1 MKSTNIVYS
10 VLGAISAVTISAV
23 PTFAQTTS
31 VPITGGSFTAT
42 VTSGVTTF
50 NSGTALTSLGTITFS
65 SVTGGT
71 TTAPSGVAVGNSVI
85 LSNGISNGSIGSPS
99 QQFTNATLNLTGTI
113 SSVTNP
119 SINVFNVGANVNS
132 GNIVLSNSLVSSLSG
147 TGTTGTGTTGTI
159 FGNTSG
165 IFGSTGGSSSTVIAA
180 NNQIVRNILGLQP
193 VADVEQYFLPPSGLA
208 GSRIHPDLF
217 AK

>member
-10 VLGAISAVTISAV
+10 VLGAISAVTVSAV
-23 PTFAQTTS
+23 PTFAQTT

-50 NSGTALTSLGTITFS
+50 NSGTALTSFGTITFS

-71 TTAPSGVAVGNSVI
+71 TTAPSAVIGSPVV
-85 LSNGISNGSIGSPS
+85 LSNGISSGSIGSPS
-99 QQFTNATLNLTGTI
+99 QPFTNALLNINGTI
-113 SSVTNP
+113 SSVSNP

-147 TGTTGTGTTGTI
+147 TGTTGTGTTGAI
-159 FGNTSG
+159 FGTTG
-165 IFGSTGGSSSTVIAA
+165 IFGSTGGSSSTVTESNKQLA
-180 NNQIVRNILGLQP
+180 RNILGLQP
-193 VADVEQYFLPPSGLA
+193 VPDVEQYFLPPSGLA
-208 GSRIHPDLF
+208 GSRIHPDVF